1 MANRETREVHIKVTS
16 NEKGMKTANKPTNK
30 LKGGL
35 SGVASAASAA
45 TGGIRAMAMAL
56 VSSGI
61 GAVVLALGSM
71 VAFLGKT
78 MSLSRNFEKSLSR
91 LGAITGA
98 TADDMTR
105 LSDSAQK
112 FGASTEFTASQV
124 VEMQTELAK
133 LGFNTEEIL
142 AATGGALSLASAA
155 GTGLAEAA
163 EVTAGVLNGFGMAA
177 SDIGEVVDVMAMSFN
192 SSALDMEKFRESM
205 KMVAPIASTVGESVA
220 STTAALGVLADNQI
234 AGSMAGT
241 NLRKV
246 LMGLEKEFGG
256 GLATQ
261 LDSFKERLDTATTR
275 NQKLEMA
282 TKLVGERMAGALI
295 ILAENNEKYDELK
308 VKLDGASEA
317 YDGLGA
323 AQNMANKQLD
333 NLDGDLK
340 ILNSTWEGF
349 MLGIED
355 GNGAMNSLAR
365 KGVQLLTNA
374 INGLNKGAERVSF
387 YFTDLREGLKE
398 ASVGIGATVVGLF
411 TKMRLKIEEFVT
423 KAKLKMSEV
432 PLIGGAIDEEA
443 AKANLKRI
451 EEDLSK
457 ANALIDKGAEY
468 RSKSVARAGTAEIR
482 FQQEYNKI
490 TEDIRTKARI
500 KKEAETEEEEAKE
513 DENNKASISKRKAFL
528 EKLAKAEADQEA
540 KTQAEKIELARQRHL
555 DELAKIEMNTTEKR
569 EAEARINAIY
579 DDKQKELRKQ
589 KELEADKERADQLI
603 KKSEEQITELEKENG
618 DFENR
623 LMRLDAQKTL
633 ILMNEDLTEQQ
644 RTEILAK
651 NAAARTRVEEA
662 QADAKVA
669 VLSKVAGY
677 MSGFADLAGKNTE
690 EGKAIAVATALIN
703 TYAGMSEVW
712 SKKGSSPF
720 VSASIAEKIAAS
732 AMVLGTGM
740 KTIKSIKS
748 VKVPKGGG
756 GSGGG
761 ATPTGVQAPSFN
773 VIGQTSVGEQL
784 IADAVGQSNQQPV
797 QAYVVESQMTSA
809 QELNRNVEENAS
821 LG

>member
-16 NEKGMKTANKPTNK
+16 NEKGMKSANKQTNS

-35 SGVASAASAA
+35 KGVASAASAA

-61 GAVVLALGSM
+61 GAVVVALGSM

-98 TADDMTR
+98 TSDDMTR
-105 LSDSAQK
+105 LSDSAQE

-261 LDSFKERLDTATTR
+261 LDSFKERLDGATTR
-275 NQKLEMA
+275 NQKLQMA

-295 ILAENNEKYDELK
+295 ILSENNEKYDELK
-308 VKLDGASEA
+308 IKLEGASDA

-323 AQNMANKQLD
+323 AQMMANKQLD

-355 GNGAMNSLAR
+355 GNGAMNNLAR
-365 KGVQLLTNA
+365 KGIQAVTNG
-374 INGLNKGAERVSF
+374 INVLNKSVEKVSF
-387 YFTDLREGLKE
+387 YFTDFREGLKE
-398 ASVGIGATVVGLF
+398 TSVGIGATVAGLF
-411 TKMRLKIEEFVT
+411 TKMTLKIEEFVT
-423 KAKLKMSEV
+423 KAKLKMAEV
-432 PLIGGAIDEEA
+432 PLIGGAIDEA
-443 AKANLKRI
+443 AAEANLKRI
-451 EEDLSK
+451 AQDLEK
-457 ANALIDKGAEY
+457 ANKLIDKGAEY
-468 RSKSVARAGTAEIR
+468 RGKANGRALTREER
-482 FQQEYNKI
+482 FQIEYNKLA
-490 TEDIRTKARI
+490 EDIRTKARD
-500 KKEAETEEEEAKE
+500 KRQVETEEEESAE
-513 DENNKASISKRKAFL
+513 DKANASAIKKRKDFL
-528 EKLAKAEADQEA
+528 AKLAKAEADQKA
-540 KTQAEKIELARQRHL
+540 KTEAEKIELARQRHL

-579 DDKQKELRKQ
+579 DDKQKERRAKL
-589 KELEADKERADQLI
+589 ELEQDTERASNLI
-603 KKSEEQITELEKENG
+603 KRSEENIQDIERENFN
-618 DFENR
+618 FEDR

-633 ILMNEDLTEQQ
+633 LLMNTNLTEEQ
-644 RTEILAK
+644 RTQILAK

-669 VLSKVAGY
+669 ILSKVANY
-677 MSGFADLAGKNTE
+677 MSGFAELAGKNTE

-732 AMVLGTGM
+732 AMVLSTGM

-748 VKVPKGGG
+748 VKVPNGG
-756 GSGGG
+756 GSKGGDS
-761 ATPTGVQAPSFN
+761 APTGVQAPSFN

-784 IADAVGQSNQQPV
+784 IANAVGDSSQQPV

-809 QELNRNVEENAS
+809 QELSRNVEENAS

>member
-16 NEKGMKTANKPTNK
+16 NERGMKTANKQTNK

-35 SGVASAASAA
+35 AGVASAAGAA

-105 LSDSAQK
+105 LSDSAQR

-133 LGFNTEEIL
+133 LGFDTEEIL

-234 AGSMAGT
+234 SGSMAGT

-261 LDSFKERLDTATTR
+261 LDAFKERLDGATTR
-275 NQKLEMA
+275 NQKLQMA

-295 ILAENNEKYDELK
+295 ILSENNEKYDELK
-308 VKLDGASEA
+308 VKLEGASDA

-323 AQNMANKQLD
+323 AQMMANKQLD

-355 GNGAMNSLAR
+355 GNGAMNNLAR
-365 KGVQLLTNA
+365 KGIQLLTSS
-374 INGLNKGAERVSF
+374 INVLNKGVERVSF
-387 YFTDLREGLKE
+387 FFNDFREGLKE
-398 ASVGIGATVVGLF
+398 SAIGIGLNIGGLF
-411 TKMRLKIEEFVT
+411 KKMTLKIEEFVT
-423 KAKLKMSEV
+423 KAKLKLAEV

-451 EEDLSK
+451 EEDLAK
-457 ANALIDKGAEY
+457 ANKMIDKGAEY
-468 RSKSVARAGTAEIR
+468 RNMANGRALTREAR
-482 FQQEYNKI
+482 FQEEYNKL
-490 TEDIRTKARI
+490 TEDIRTKARD
-500 KKEAETEEEEAKE
+500 KQKVETEEEESEENEANKE
-513 DENNKASISKRKAFL
+513 AIAKRKAFL
-528 EKLAKAEADQEA
+528 EKLAKAEANQKA
-540 KTQAEKIELARQRHL
+540 KTDSEKIELARKRHL
-555 DELAKIEMNTTEKR
+555 DELARIEMNTKEKR
-569 EAEARINAIY
+569 EAEDRINAIY
-579 DDKQKELRKQ
+579 DDKQKELRKN
-589 KELEADKERADQLI
+589 KELEQDKERADQLI
-603 KKSEEQITELEKENG
+603 KRSEEQIVELEKENG
-618 DFENR
+618 DFESK
-623 LMRLDAQKTL
+623 LQRLDAQRTL
-633 ILMNEDLTEQQ
+633 LLMDTNLTEEQ
-644 RTEILAK
+644 RNQILEK
-651 NAAARTRVEEA
+651 NAAARVRVEEA
-662 QADAKVA
+662 QGDARIA
-669 VLSKVAGY
+669 VMSKVANY
-677 MSGFADLAGKNTE
+677 MSGFAELAGKNTE

-720 VSASIAEKIAAS
+720 VSASVAEKIAAS
-732 AMVLGTGM
+732 ALVLGTGM
-740 KTIKSIKS
+740 KTIASIKS

-756 GSGGG
+756 SGGG
-761 ATPTGVQAPSFN
+761 SASPSVQAPSFN
-773 VIGQTSVGEQL
+773 VIGRTSSDAQLVAGAIEEGNQT
-784 IADAVGQSNQQPV
+784 PV
-797 QAYVVESQMTSA
+797 QAYVVESQMTS
-809 QELNRNVEENAS
+809 QQQMSRNVSENAS
-821 LG
+821 L

>member
-16 NEKGMKTANKPTNK
+16 NEKGMKSANKQTNK
-30 LKGGL
+30 LKVGL
-35 SGVASAASAA
+35 AGVAGAAGAA
-45 TGGIRAMAMAL
+45 TGGIRAMAAAL
-56 VSSGI
+56 LSSGI

-98 TADDMTR
+98 TDKELSQ
-105 LSDSAQK
+105 LSDSAQR
-112 FGASTEFTASQV
+112 FGATTEFTASQV

-234 AGSMAGT
+234 SGSMAGT

-261 LDSFKERLDTATTR
+261 LDAFKERLDGATSR
-275 NQKLEMA
+275 NQKLQMA

-308 VKLDGASEA
+308 VKLEGASEA

-355 GNGAMNSLAR
+355 GEGAMNNLAR
-365 KGVQLLTNA
+365 KGVQFLTNS
-374 INGLNKGAERVSF
+374 INFLNKSVEKVSF

-398 ASVGIGATVVGLF
+398 SAVGIGLNIGGLF
-411 TKMRLKIEEFVT
+411 RKMTLKIEEFVT
-423 KAKLKMSEV
+423 KAKLKLAEV
-432 PLIGGAIDEEA
+432 PLISGAIDEEA

-451 EEDLSK
+451 EEDLAK
-457 ANALIDKGAEY
+457 ANAMIDKGTEY
-468 RSKSVARAGTAEIR
+468 RNMANGRALTREAR
-482 FQQEYNKI
+482 FQYEYSKLA
-490 TEDIRTKARI
+490 EDIRTKARA
-500 KKEAETEEEEAKE
+500 KAQAETEEEESEE
-513 DENNKASISKRKAFL
+513 DEANKEAIAKRKAFL
-528 EKLAKAEADQEA
+528 EKLAKAEADQKA
-540 KTQAEKIELARQRHL
+540 KTEAEKIELARKRHL
-555 DELAKIEMNTTEKR
+555 EELAKIEMNTKEKR

-579 DDKQKELRKQ
+579 DDKQKELRKK
-589 KELEADKERADQLI
+589 KELEEDTERANQTI
-603 KKSEEQITELEKENG
+603 KRSEEQIAELEKENG
-618 DFENR
+618 DFQA
-623 LMRLDAQKTL
+623 RLDRLDVQRTL
-633 ILMNEDLTEQQ
+633 LLMDANLTEEQ
-644 RTEILAK
+644 RNQILEK
-651 NAAARTRVEEA
+651 NAAARVRVEEA
-662 QADAKVA
+662 QADARLAIMNKVA
-669 VLSKVAGY
+669 NY
-677 MSGFADLAGKNTE
+677 MSGFAELAGKNTQ

-732 AMVLGTGM
+732 ATVLATGM

-748 VKVPKGGG
+748 VKVPHGNGAGG
-756 GSGGG
+756 GS
-761 ATPTGVQAPSFN
+761 ASPSIQAPAFN
-773 VIGQTSVGEQL
+773 VIGRTSNDAQLVAGAIGE
-784 IADAVGQSNQQPV
+784 SNQTPV
-797 QAYVVESQMTSA
+797 QAYVVESQMTS
-809 QELNRNVEENAS
+809 QQQMSRNVSENAS
-821 LG
+821 L

>member
-16 NEKGMKTANKPTNK
+16 NEKGMKTANKQTNS

-35 SGVASAASAA
+35 AGVASAAGAA
-45 TGGIRAMAMAL
+45 TGGIKAMALAL

-98 TADDMTR
+98 TDKELSQ
-105 LSDSAQK
+105 LSDSAQR
-112 FGASTEFTASQV
+112 FGATTEFTASQV

-234 AGSMAGT
+234 SGSMAGT

-261 LDSFKERLDTATTR
+261 LDAFKERLDGATSR
-275 NQKLEMA
+275 NQKLQMA

-308 VKLDGASEA
+308 VKLEGASEA
-317 YDGLGA
+317 YNGLGA

-355 GNGAMNSLAR
+355 GNGAMNKLAR
-365 KGVQLLTNA
+365 KGIQAVTNS
-374 INGLNKGAERVSF
+374 INGFNLMVEYASF
-387 YFTDLREGLKE
+387 YFKDFRQGIKE
-398 ASVGIGATVVGLF
+398 SAIGIGLNIGGLF
-411 TKMRLKIEEFVT
+411 KKMTLKIEEFVT
-423 KAKLKMSEV
+423 KAKLKLAEV
-432 PLIGGAIDEEA
+432 PLISGAIDEEA
-443 AKANLKRI
+443 AKENLKRI
-451 EEDLSK
+451 GEDLAK
-457 ANALIDKGAEY
+457 ANAMIDKGAEY
-468 RSKSVARAGTAEIR
+468 RDKANGRALTRRARFEEEYSKL
-482 FQQEYNKI
+482 
-490 TEDIRTKARI
+490 TEDIRTKARA
-500 KKEAETEEEEAKE
+500 KAQTEAEEEESEE
-513 DENNKASISKRKAFL
+513 DEANKEAIAKRKAFL
-528 EKLAKAEADQEA
+528 EKLAKAEADQKA
-540 KTQAEKIELARQRHL
+540 KTEAEKIELARKRHL
-555 DELAKIEMNTTEKR
+555 DELAKIEMNTKEKR

-579 DDKQKELRKQ
+579 DDKQKDLRKK
-589 KELEADKERADQLI
+589 KELEQDTERANQLI
-603 KKSEEQITELEKENG
+603 KRSEEQIAELEKENG
-618 DFENR
+618 DFQA
-623 LMRLDAQKTL
+623 RLDRLDVQRTL
-633 ILMNEDLTEQQ
+633 LLMDTNLTEEQ
-644 RTEILAK
+644 RNQILEK
-651 NAAARTRVEEA
+651 NAAARVRVEEA
-662 QADAKVA
+662 QADARLA
-669 VLSKVAGY
+669 IMSKVANY
-677 MSGFADLAGKNTE
+677 MSGFAELAGKNTQ

-732 AMVLGTGM
+732 ATVLATGM

-748 VKVPKGGG
+748 VKVPHGNGAGG
-756 GSGGG
+756 GS
-761 ATPTGVQAPSFN
+761 ASPSIQAPAFN
-773 VIGQTSVGEQL
+773 VIGRTSNDAQLVAGAIGE
-784 IADAVGQSNQQPV
+784 SNQTPV
-797 QAYVVESQMTSA
+797 QAYVVESQMTS
-809 QELNRNVEENAS
+809 QQQMSRNVSENAS
-821 LG
+821 L

>member
-16 NEKGMKTANKPTNK
+16 NEKGMKTANKQTNS

-35 SGVASAASAA
+35 AGVASAAGAA
-45 TGGIRAMAMAL
+45 TGGIKAMALAL

-98 TADDMTR
+98 TDKELSQ
-105 LSDSAQK
+105 LSDSAQR
-112 FGASTEFTASQV
+112 FGATTEFTASQV

-234 AGSMAGT
+234 SGSMAGT

-261 LDSFKERLDTATTR
+261 LDAFKERLDGATSR
-275 NQKLEMA
+275 NQKLQMA

-308 VKLDGASEA
+308 VKLEGASEA
-317 YDGLGA
+317 YNGLGA

-355 GNGAMNSLAR
+355 GNGAMNKLAR
-365 KGVQLLTNA
+365 KGIQAVTNS
-374 INGLNKGAERVSF
+374 INGFNLMVEYASF
-387 YFTDLREGLKE
+387 YFKDFRQGIKE
-398 ASVGIGATVVGLF
+398 SAIGIGLNIGGLF
-411 TKMRLKIEEFVT
+411 KKMTLKIEEFVT
-423 KAKLKMSEV
+423 KAKLKLAEV
-432 PLIGGAIDEEA
+432 PLISGAIDEEA
-443 AKANLKRI
+443 AKENLKRI
-451 EEDLSK
+451 GEDLAK
-457 ANALIDKGAEY
+457 ANAMIDKGTEY
-468 RSKSVARAGTAEIR
+468 RDKANGRALTRRARFEEEYSKL
-482 FQQEYNKI
+482 
-490 TEDIRTKARI
+490 TEDIRTKARV
-500 KKEAETEEEEAKE
+500 KAQTEAEEEESEE
-513 DENNKASISKRKAFL
+513 DEANKEAIAKRKAFL
-528 EKLAKAEADQEA
+528 EKLAKAEADQKA
-540 KTQAEKIELARQRHL
+540 KTEAEKIELARKRHL
-555 DELAKIEMNTTEKR
+555 DELAKIEMNTKEKR

-579 DDKQKELRKQ
+579 DDKQKDLRKK
-589 KELEADKERADQLI
+589 KELEQDTERANQLI
-603 KKSEEQITELEKENG
+603 KRSEEQIAELEKENG
-618 DFENR
+618 DFQA
-623 LMRLDAQKTL
+623 RLDRLDVQRTL
-633 ILMNEDLTEQQ
+633 LLMDTNLTEEQ
-644 RTEILAK
+644 RNQILEK
-651 NAAARTRVEEA
+651 NAAARVRVEEA
-662 QADAKVA
+662 QADARLA
-669 VLSKVAGY
+669 IMSKVANY
-677 MSGFADLAGKNTE
+677 MSGFAELAGKNTQ

-732 AMVLGTGM
+732 ATVLATGM

-748 VKVPKGGG
+748 VKVPHGNGAGG
-756 GSGGG
+756 GS
-761 ATPTGVQAPSFN
+761 ASPSIQAPAFN
-773 VIGQTSVGEQL
+773 VIGRTSNDAQLVAGAIGE
-784 IADAVGQSNQQPV
+784 SNQTPV
-797 QAYVVESQMTSA
+797 QAYVVESQMTS
-809 QELNRNVEENAS
+809 QQQMSRNVSENAS
-821 LG
+821 L